1 MGPLGHTSH
10 PSGRPIVLTMES
22 MSPAEELPALYR
34 ALLDRVAQIE
44 SEGRRAA
51 AYRLR
56 SEATRIY
63 SKRWDHH
70 ARRALQDLLNRT
82 ADDRLA
88 ASDRDRRSR
97 RSNVPA
103 T

>member
-1 MGPLGHTSH
+1 M
-10 PSGRPIVLTMES
+10 MEP

-44 SEGRRAA
+44 AEGRRAA

-63 SKRWDHH
+63 SKCWDER
-70 ARRALQDLLNRT
+70 ARCALHDLL
-82 ADDRLA
+82 
-88 ASDRDRRSR
+88 SR
-97 RSNVPA
+97 AVDARAGQPERGRGSQQSSVTVA
-103 T
+103 